1 VPPGTGFVAF
11 CADHDDDIDLED
23 LSDSAKAKELGRRW
37 VRLSPTDKAPY
48 VSASVKKI
56 GPEKKPKKRRKKS
69 VTDD

>member
-1 VPPGTGFVAF
+1 V
-11 CADHDDDIDLED
+11 
-23 LSDSAKAKELGRRW
+23 SDSAKAKELGRRW

-56 GPEKKPKKRRKKS
+56 GLIGPPETKPKKRRKES